1 MVNCGPM
8 KPVSSPESAEEAEII
23 ALNAL
28 GFLASEPERLQR
40 FMDLA
45 GMPVEAIRANAA
57 DTAFLG
63 GVLDYIL
70 SDQTLLLMFAEEHG
84 LKPEHIVRI
93 RRKLPGASL
102 DF

>member
-1 MVNCGPM
+1 M
-8 KPVSSPESAEEAEII
+8 KSISSTESTEEAEII

-28 GFLASEPERLQR
+28 GFLASDPERLQR

-45 GMPVEAIRANAA
+45 GLSVETIRANAA
-57 DTAFLG
+57 DISFLG
-63 GVLDYIL
+63 GLLDYIL
-70 SDQTLLLMFAEEHG
+70 SDQTLLLIFAEEHG
-84 LKPEHIVRI
+84 LKPERIVQI